1 MNIIDISII
10 VIYLLLIFS
19 FGIFMRS
26 NISNFSNFMIANQKL
41 PLSLGVTSMLGT
53 ELGLITVMYNAQTG
67 VLQYFS
73 AFHIGLF
80 GFIVTLIVGLSGF
93 VVARLRDMNIKSI
106 PEFYNER
113 FGQRTRILGAF
124 LLVVGGMLNMGIFLN
139 VGAKF
144 IQAIFGFDTSD
155 QSLKVIMILLLFIVL
170 IYTMMGGMLSVI
182 VTDYFQFI
190 VLSVGLLFCVFYS
203 VSILGWNNIF
213 ESVEKISLN
222 NPYNPFI
229 SKGGS
234 YVLWQIVLAFVS
246 AVVWPTA
253 ITRALTM
260 DSSKTVK
267 KQYIWS
273 SISFLIRFMIPCFI
287 GICATIYYTGK
298 GIVHIDKLMLMP
310 SFLSEILPVGL
321 LGLVVAGMLSAFM
334 STHDSYLLCWSTIIT
349 NDIIEPLS
357 GKKLPSK
364 LKINISRFIIFL
376 LGVYILYWGL
386 FYKGNDSVWSYLS
399 ITGAIYFSG
408 AIAVL
413 IAGLYWKNASKVGA
427 NLALLGGLSALIG
440 LEPIREMLS
449 INLQPEQIGLVSLL
463 FTFYMMYF
471 GSIVFPDNKVINWK
485 KCFVLFSVPIF
496 SIIGLLYVSWKIL
509 WQFTFILGIIVFIL
523 MFFVF
528 AIKGFKDIK
537 KLIRNKDD

>member
-1 MNIIDISII
+1 MSTIDISII

-19 FGIFMRS
+19 VGILMRKRV
-26 NISNFSNFMIANQKL
+26 NNFSSFMVAGQNL
-41 PLSLGVTSMLGT
+41 GLSLGVTSMLGT
-53 ELGLITVMYNAQTG
+53 ELGLITVMNFSELG
-67 VLQYFS
+67 VRQYFS

-80 GFIVTLIVGLSGF
+80 GFVVTLIVGLSGF

-170 IYTMMGGMLSVI
+170 VYTMMGGMLSVI

-213 ESVEKISLN
+213 ESVEKISLSS
-222 NPYNPFI
+222 PYNPFV
-229 SKGGS
+229 SKGSS

-287 GICATIYYTGK
+287 GICATIYYTDK
-298 GIVHIDKLMLMP
+298 GIVNIDKLMLMP

-357 GKKLPSK
+357 GKKLSSK

-413 IAGLYWKNASKVGA
+413 VAGLYWKNASKVGA

-440 LEPIREMLS
+440 LEPIREILS
-449 INLQPEQIGLVSLL
+449 INLQPEQIGLISLL
-463 FTFYMMYF
+463 FTFFMMYF
-471 GSIVFPDNKVINWK
+471 GSIVFPDKETINWK
-485 KCFVLFSVPIF
+485 KCFILFSIPVF
-496 SIIGLLYVSWKIL
+496 SIIGLLYISWKIL
-509 WQFTFILGIIVFIL
+509 WQFTFILGIIVFVL

-537 KLIRNKDD
+537 RIIRDKDD

>member
-1 MNIIDISII
+1 MSIVDLSII

-26 NISNFSNFMIANQKL
+26 NVSDFSNFMIANQKL

-67 VLQYFS
+67 ALQYFS

-80 GFIVTLIVGLSGF
+80 GFIVTLMVGLSGF
-93 VVARLRDMNIKSI
+93 VVTRLRDMNIKSI
-106 PEFYNER
+106 PEFYSQR

-190 VLSVGLLFCVFYS
+190 ILSIGLLFCVFYS
-203 VSILGWNNIF
+203 ISTLGWNNIF
-213 ESVEKISLN
+213 ESVEKMSLN

-229 SKGGS
+229 SKGYS
-234 YVLWQIVLAFVS
+234 YVFWQMVLAFVS

-267 KQYIWS
+267 KQYVWS

-287 GICATIYYTGK
+287 GICATVYYADK
-298 GIVHIDKLMLMP
+298 GIINIDKLMLMP

-357 GKKLPSK
+357 GKKLSSK
-364 LKINISRFIIFL
+364 LKINISRVIIFL
-376 LGVYILYWGL
+376 LGIYILYWGL
-386 FYKGNDSVWSYLS
+386 FYKGNDSVWSYLG

-408 AIAVL
+408 AITVL
-413 IAGLYWKNASKVGA
+413 IAGLYWKNASEVGA

-440 LEPIREMLS
+440 LEPIRRMLS
-449 INLQPEQIGLVSLL
+449 INLQPEQIGLISLL
-463 FTFYMMYF
+463 FAFSMMIF
-471 GSIVFPDNKVINWK
+471 GSILFPNNN
-485 KCFVLFSVPIF
+485 
-496 SIIGLLYVSWKIL
+496 
-509 WQFTFILGIIVFIL
+509 
-523 MFFVF
+523 
-528 AIKGFKDIK
+528 KDI
-537 KLIRNKDD
+537 LS